1 MPTRRTFLAGAS
13 GAAAAIL
20 VPPAMALGRT
30 PRPFRG
36 GRFPDGVL
44 SGDPTPTG
52 ITLHT
57 RLADV
62 EGAGGVTLEIAR
74 DRDCGGGVSGRVG
87 RPAAA
92 RNHPD
97 RAGVRGLGP

>member
-13 GAAAAIL
+13 GAAASIL
-20 VPPAMALGRT
+20 VAPAMALGRT

-57 RLADV
+57 RLAGV
-62 EGAGGVTLEIAR
+62 EGSGGVTLEIAR
-74 DRDCGGGVSGRVG
+74 DRDFRRVVSRRVVRTDG
-87 RPAAA
+87 S
-92 RNHPD
+92 RNHTVK
-97 RAGVRGLGP
+97 A

>member
-13 GAAAAIL
+13 GAAASIL
-20 VPPAMALGRT
+20 VAPGMALGAA

-52 ITLHT
+52 ITLQT
-57 RLADV
+57 RLAGV
-62 EGAGGVTLEIAR
+62 EGSGGVTIEVAR
-74 DRDCGGGVSGRVG
+74 DRGFRDVVSRRLV
-87 RPAAA
+87 RTDAA
-92 RNHPD
+92 RNHTVK
-97 RAGVRGLGP
+97 A